1 MCNSSRLRARVL
13 RSLARAPVRLFD
25 WNLGWVLGHR
35 FVMLEHVGRRTGARH
50 RTVVEV
56 VQWDASRRQVVVVS
70 GFGPGADWYRN
81 VTAAGSARVAL
92 ARERFDA
99 IARVI
104 PPEQA
109 ATVLADYE
117 RRNRAI
123 APAVR
128 WMLGRLVGW
137 RYDGSPAARRR
148 VVEQLPMVAFTPTP

>member
-1 MCNSSRLRARVL
+1 VL
-13 RSLARAPVRLFD
+13 RLLAHAPVRLFD

-35 FVMLEHVGRRTGARH
+35 FVMLEHVGRRTGTHH
-50 RTVVEV
+50 RTVLEV
-56 VQWDASRRQVVVVS
+56 VRWDASNREVVVVS
-70 GFGPGADWYRN
+70 GFGPDADWYRN
-81 VTAAGSARVAL
+81 VVAAGFARVAV

-99 IARVI
+99 LARVM

-109 ATVLADYE
+109 VSVLADYE

-123 APAVR
+123 APGVR

-148 VVEQLPMVAFTPTP
+148 VVEQLPMVAFTPTPAP